1 MDPVIAQIR
10 QELNRLA
17 DAQIQETS
25 RRFFKDE
32 ITCYGIKTP
41 VVTDSCKEILE
52 RDQNPG
58 ETGNFHPL

>member
-41 VVTDSCKEILE
+41 VVTALAKKYWKEIK
-52 RDQNPG
+52 NPG